1 MQNNAPPQ
9 VCLRWGI
16 IYLIC
21 FESHSN
27 TQIKQIKQIYA
38 ELTIMLCLGKAKLCP
53 NTT

>member
-16 IYLIC
+16 IYPVC
-21 FESHSN
+21 FEGHS
-27 TQIKQIKQIYA
+27 TPQIKQIKQIYA
-38 ELTIMLCLGKAKLCP
+38 ELTIMLCLGRVKPCP